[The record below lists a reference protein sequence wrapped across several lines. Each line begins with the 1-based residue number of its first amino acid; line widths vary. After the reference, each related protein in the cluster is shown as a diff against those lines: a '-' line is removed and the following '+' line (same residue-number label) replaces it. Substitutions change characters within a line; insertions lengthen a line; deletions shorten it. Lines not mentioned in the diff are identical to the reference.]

1 MRMKRWVSALLLVIL
16 LAQVLPFDA
25 LATVGKVLTNEEL
38 DRAYALTG
46 LGKGDGLY
54 HNGMTPNDSMSGMQ
68 LAHWLEERL
77 DTQLHNIDDV
87 LARARYQLDELKEK
101 YPTIYKVFTQSP

>member
-38 DRAYALTG
+38 DRACPS
-46 LGKGDGLY
+46 
-54 HNGMTPNDSMSGMQ
+54 TPWPPS
-68 LAHWLEERL
+68 
-77 DTQLHNIDDV
+77 
-87 LARARYQLDELKEK
+87 ARC
-101 YPTIYKVFTQSP
+101 

>member
-38 DRAYALTG
+38 DRAYALTAG
-46 LGKGDGLY
+46 NSLWPMLSP
-54 HNGMTPNDSMSGMQ
+54 MPTTERATPAPLSLFSISTPHIF
-68 LAHWLEERL
+68 LS
-77 DTQLHNIDDV
+77 
-87 LARARYQLDELKEK
+87 
-101 YPTIYKVFTQSP
+101 PT